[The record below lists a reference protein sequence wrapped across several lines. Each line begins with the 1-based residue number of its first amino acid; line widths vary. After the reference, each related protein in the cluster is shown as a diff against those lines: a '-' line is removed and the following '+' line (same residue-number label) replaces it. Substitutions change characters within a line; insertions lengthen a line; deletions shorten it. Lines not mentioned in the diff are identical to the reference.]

1 MQKRRFIHCV
11 GISLQCRTHVSAR
24 CKHFKFAEH
33 GMGMYNVSVKQ
44 TNRSTPTARGE
55 TEQKQ
60 LTYFIILI
68 LPPSGGMAY
77 GLPCKCPQYVD
88 LCFLVKVTKI
98 SFAYANIFVEISASI
113 LYNRSCIQETKWR
126 RNSLWT
132 VRQRKPPPTHR
143 QLQVRKRLSVWKHS
157 FFSASSF

>member
-11 GISLQCRTHVSAR
+11 GISLQWRAHVSAR
-24 CKHFKFAEH
+24 YKHFEFAEH
-33 GMGMYNVSVKQ
+33 GMGTYNVSVKR
-44 TNRSTPTARGE
+44 TRRSTPTAHDE
-55 TEQKQ
+55 KEQKRF
-60 LTYFIILI
+60 LM
-68 LPPSGGMAY
+68 LPPSGGMTH
-77 GLPCKCPQYVD
+77 GPPCKCPRYVD

-132 VRQRKPPPTHR
+132 VRQRKPPTTHL